1 MAIAYESN
9 TDLAVDP
16 GVLRQAANDYGK
28 IADELRKMSTDLDDL
43 ILKLKNSGWTTPAGT
58 AFYEMTETNWAKNI
72 EKYASLLDTLESILK
87 DAADDYDSL
96 LTDYVRKTKVS
107 I

>member
-1 MAIAYESN
+1 
-9 TDLAVDP
+9 
-16 GVLRQAANDYGK
+16 
-28 IADELRKMSTDLDDL
+28 
-43 ILKLKNSGWTTPAGT
+43 
-58 AFYEMTETNWAKNI
+58 MTETNWAKNI